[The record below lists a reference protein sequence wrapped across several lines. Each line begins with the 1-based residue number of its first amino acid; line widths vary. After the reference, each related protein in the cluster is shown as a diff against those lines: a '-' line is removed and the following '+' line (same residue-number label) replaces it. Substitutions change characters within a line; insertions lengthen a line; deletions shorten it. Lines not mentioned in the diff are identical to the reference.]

1 MFAGKHRNKKRN
13 KEKKAWLCIGY
24 IFFSPKVNLALKK
37 KILEKHWL
45 FIQIT
50 DEPLVKI
57 HLGLRLRTRMCSWS
71 VEEGCVF
78 TRGGLGEKGWGSKG
92 SCQNSH
98 RDKNQKKNVEKQLAK
113 LMTTVL
119 SKSWQGRAFFCL
131 LEMIALKVFFFF
143 FF

>member
-1 MFAGKHRNKKRN
+1 M
-13 KEKKAWLCIGY
+13 
-24 IFFSPKVNLALKK
+24 
-37 KILEKHWL
+37 
-45 FIQIT
+45 
-50 DEPLVKI
+50 KI

-143 FF
+143 FFSQDYQRKGIVLSFFSSGVLILSFPFSHSPCSNYSCQAL